1 VPLWVVGRLNGSGL
15 KKGSHGHG
23 VSGWGVVARRCSNSA
38 REPEEVSPCEGRTST
53 ASWLRVEYDPPMT
66 TLLIWALI
74 AAVGA
79 VAFWIGH
86 LVKDLNDR
94 FDQIENTLD
103 LILDHV
109 KNK

>member
-1 VPLWVVGRLNGSGL
+1 
-15 KKGSHGHG
+15 
-23 VSGWGVVARRCSNSA
+23 
-38 REPEEVSPCEGRTST
+38 
-53 ASWLRVEYDPPMT
+53 MT